1 MIQGGRSTPPLTR
14 LSTSRWLARALHQV
28 RRSSECN
35 ARARQYTT
43 PLRHLCLDEHGDSG
57 SLKALGAS
65 MIMELGVLLPVFLVP
80 PKVVINLSLGGMG
93 LMLIVGGILIAIP
106 AVSMITELRLVPTFQ
121 VEVDIWLLHLLAYL
135 VCLVHGFT

>member
-1 MIQGGRSTPPLTR
+1 
-14 LSTSRWLARALHQV
+14 
-28 RRSSECN
+28 
-35 ARARQYTT
+35 
-43 PLRHLCLDEHGDSG
+43 
-57 SLKALGAS
+57 
-65 MIMELGVLLPVFLVP
+65 MIMELGVLLPVFLIP

-135 VCLVHGFT
+135 ICLVHGFT